1 MSLQPLPILSGL
13 GRGDV
18 VKFVLHLAETVKWGL
33 QPGFL
38 LAGKQLLGSGWAGW
52 QATDSRAGVGEPL
65 THPLPHLLL
74 LPEPSA
80 RIPRPGTHLS
90 LTGFSILT
98 GTTRDRPQVDDQ
110 DQSPLPSSCSSS
122 LESSRPRTR
131 DRGAV
136 SHSFFIPLLPGQS
149 CFSALPHMRL
159 PVYLCP
165 NCLLLVLS
173 IPQRALG
180 AEMLICPTAAQ

>member
-1 MSLQPLPILSGL
+1 MPLQLLPILSGL
-13 GRGDV
+13 GRSDV

-38 LAGKQLLGSGWAGW
+38 LAGKQLLGSRWAGW
-52 QATDSRAGVGEPL
+52 QATDFRAGVGEPL
-65 THPLPHLLL
+65 THPFPHPLL
-74 LPEPSA
+74 LPEPST

-98 GTTRDRPQVDDQ
+98 GNTRDRPQVDDQ
-110 DQSPLPSSCSSS
+110 DQSPLPSPCSSS

-131 DRGAV
+131 DRGAM
-136 SHSFFIPLLPGQS
+136 SRPFYPPLPGQS
-149 CFSALPHMRL
+149 CFSALPHMHL

-173 IPQRALG
+173 IPPRALG